1 MEGTSRSRS
10 SNASQSQ
17 SQEQSRSQ
25 DVEDLKQDIPY
36 FDEPQAVAVPRTGS
50 ASGTASRTDFGAE
63 SGAGSVFA
71 SDLLSLSKPDC
82 SLAEYDDPNAIDWDP
97 DADVAADAEPEPAA
111 EKQLELQLEL
121 ELELQAKRANPDA
134 GDDDGS
140 NELDDSYPDENE
152 SSVLGSDY
160 GASGSGSA
168 ANSYY
173 QSPTP
178 SNCELMLR
186 PPSSSV
192 YHHFNYRSPG
202 SPVPPGMGVPAGAPG
217 GSPAGSSSNGGG
229 RLQHPYAHS
238 PAAPTSPNFYPNM
251 WYPNSLYSSRGAP
264 GAAGGVGRYGG
275 YGPQTGGNGTATGTG
290 PGPGSVPG
298 PGPGSFGAHTTH
310 LHPLHHQYPHMPA
323 PHPHQHPHPHSH
335 SHHHPPHQHPHQHPH
350 THPHETM
357 MEMFQL
363 SNSGREARN
372 RAEKNRRDKLNG
384 SIQELSTMVPHVA
397 ESPRRVDKTAVLRFA
412 AHGLRLKHAFGKTLQ
427 HQRPQITDTLMSML
441 DSFFL
446 TVTCHGHI
454 LLISSSI
461 EQHLGHCQTD
471 LYGQSIMQITHPDD
485 QNMLKQQLI
494 PTELENLF
502 DVHATDSDADGE
514 PRLRSKSEEDYI
526 DCKLREDRRSFRVRL
541 ARAGPRSEP
550 TAYEVVKIDGCFRRS
565 DDAPRGVRSSTFS
578 SSLQLIRRTRGRDD
592 VIPLHTI
599 SGNDI
604 VLTACARIIR
614 PPKIASRLI
623 DANTLEYRTR
633 HLIDGRIID
642 CDQRIGIV
650 AGYMTDEVR
659 NLSPF
664 TFMHNDDV
672 RWVIV
677 ALRQMYDCNSSYG
690 ESTYRLFTRNGN
702 IIYLQSKGYL
712 EIDKETNKVHSFVCV
727 NTLLDDEEGKRR
739 VQEMKKKFSV
749 IINTQIPQSTIDVP
763 ASEHPALL
771 EKAVLRLIQNLQKS
785 NEDPS
790 QLEGD
795 EDDDDDEEDD
805 EEDDDEDDGGRSV
818 SEFGDS
824 YQQHHQHHQHHSRTH
839 HSSSSFLGHSSAL
852 LEARHGQGSSKTPP
866 LALVPPE
873 AASVKSS
880 ISKSISVVNVT
891 AAKHLRGVQG
901 SAVKSPN
908 SSQAECSCHGGA
920 QCEVCQVP
928 GAPLKRGSSSG
939 SPEQEDVRA
948 PKRRFVPSTEIEHVL
963 NTSLDHIGR
972 KLSQQLNV
980 ARNLRDQG
988 NRYELPHAN
997 QRFDEIMQEHQKQS
1011 ELFVNIKSE
1020 YEVRL
1025 QHKASSN
1032 VSTTKNSDS
1041 EPHRQNEDPRED
1053 PDSRIV

>member
-1 MEGTSRSRS
+1 MEGASRSR
-10 SNASQSQ
+10 NAAAAASAGHSQQ
-17 SQEQSRSQ
+17 GGHPSQ
-25 DVEDLKQDIPY
+25 DRVEQELKQDIPY
-36 FDEPQAVAVPRTGS
+36 FDEPPAIN
-50 ASGTASRTDFGAE
+50 
-63 SGAGSVFA
+63 AG
-71 SDLLSLSKPDC
+71 DLLVLGKSEC
-82 SLAEYDDPNAIDWDP
+82 SLDDLAWDP
-97 DADVAADAEPEPAA
+97 ADMDVDQEQDQDQDQDQTQDQDHGQED
-111 EKQLELQLEL
+111 
-121 ELELQAKRANPDA
+121 N
-134 GDDDGS
+134 
-140 NELDDSYPDENE
+140 YPDENE

-160 GASGSGSA
+160 APSGSGSA
-168 ANSYY
+168 ANSFY

-178 SNCELMLR
+178 STASGSGCDLMLR
-186 PPSSSV
+186 PPSSSM
-192 YHHFNYRSPG
+192 YHFNYRSPA
-202 SPVPPGMGVPAGAPG
+202 SPLAMPG
-217 GSPAGSSSNGGG
+217 GGGG
-229 RLQHPYAHS
+229 GSGGGGAIGSASGRLHPYAHS
-238 PAAPTSPNFYPNM
+238 AAHGTPPSFYPNM
-251 WYPNSLYSSRGAP
+251 WYPNAPYGASGSG
-264 GAAGGVGRYGG
+264 GAAGSGAGGGRYMTYGG
-275 YGPQTGGNGTATGTG
+275 PGGPSPGPS
-290 PGPGSVPG
+290 PGPGYPSH
-298 PGPGSFGAHTTH
+298 SAH
-310 LHPLHHQYPHMPA
+310 LHHHPTHALHHPYQQ
-323 PHPHQHPHPHSH
+323 PHPHGHPHPHP
-335 SHHHPPHQHPHQHPH
+335 HHPNHAQHPHHQ
-350 THPHETM
+350 HPHETM

-412 AHGLRLKHAFGKTLQ
+412 AHGLRLKHVFGKSLL
-427 HQRPQITDTLMSML
+427 HQRPQVTDTLMGML

-446 TVTCHGHI
+446 ALTCHGHI

-471 LYGQSIMQITHPDD
+471 LYGQSIMQITHPED
-485 QNMLKQQLI
+485 QSMLKQQLI

-502 DVHATDSDADGE
+502 DAHGDSDAEGE
-514 PRLRSKSEEDYI
+514 PRQRSKSEEDYI
-526 DCKLREDRRSFRVRL
+526 DRKLREDRRSFRVRL

-565 DDAPRGVRSSTFS
+565 DEAPRGVRSNTLS

-604 VLTACARIIR
+604 ILTACARIIR
-614 PPKIASRLI
+614 PPKIANRLI
-623 DANTLEYRTR
+623 DANTLEYKTR

-727 NTLLDDEEGKRR
+727 NTLLDEEEGKRR

-749 IINTQIPQSTIDVP
+749 IINTQIPQSTVDVP

-785 NEDPS
+785 GEDGA
-790 QLEGD
+790 QGLEGD
-795 EDDDDDEEDD
+795 EDEDVEEEDDDEEDD
-805 EEDDDEDDGGRSV
+805 EDADDGARSM
-818 SEFGDS
+818 SEFGDPYS
-824 YQQHHQHHQHHSRTH
+824 QHQQHHHHHHHHQQQQQQQLHHGRSQH
-839 HSSSSFLGHSSAL
+839 GSSSAAL
-852 LEARHGQGSSKTPP
+852 GSSKTPP

-873 AASVKSS
+873 ASSVKSS

-891 AAKHLRGVQG
+891 AAKHLRGIHS
-901 SAVKSPN
+901 SAAKSPTASL
-908 SSQAECSCHGGA
+908 SSSCTCSESRSACDF
-920 QCEVCQVP
+920 CQ
-928 GAPLKRGSSSG
+928 APLTPDPLPIGSSLKRSTTTTLAEG
-939 SPEQEDVRA
+939 VEKPSA
-948 PKRRFVPSTEIEHVL
+948 KRRFMPSTEIEHVL
-963 NTSLDHIGR
+963 HTSLDQIGR
-972 KLSQQLNV
+972 TLTQQLNV
-980 ARNLRDQG
+980 ARNLREQG
-988 NRYELPHAN
+988 QRYELPHAD

-1011 ELFVNIKSE
+1011 ELYVNIKSE
-1020 YEVRL
+1020 YEVQL
-1025 QHKASSN
+1025 QSKAGGARKSPE
-1032 VSTTKNSDS
+1032 TETPQD
-1041 EPHRQNEDPRED
+1041 REQD
-1053 PDSRIV
+1053 

>member
-1 MEGTSRSRS
+1 MEGTSRSRNS
-10 SNASQSQ
+10 TTSQ
-17 SQEQSRSQ
+17 SQ

-36 FDEPQAVAVPRTGS
+36 FDEPPAPTTRAGS
-50 ASGTASRTDFGAE
+50 TRGTVSRTDFGTE
-63 SGAGSVFA
+63 SGIGSGAGSVFDT
-71 SDLLSLSKPDC
+71 DLLSLGKTDC
-82 SLAEYDDPNAIDWDP
+82 NLAEYDPSAIDWDP
-97 DADVAADAEPEPAA
+97 DTDAGDAEPDPAA
-111 EKQLELQLEL
+111 APAPEL
-121 ELELQAKRANPDA
+121 E
-134 GDDDGS
+134 
-140 NELDDSYPDENE
+140 DDSYPDEND

-168 ANSYY
+168 ANSYF

-192 YHHFNYRSPG
+192 YHFNYRSPA
-202 SPVPPGMGVPAGAPG
+202 SPVSGMGMPGTPG
-217 GSPAGSSSNGGG
+217 GSPAGSSSSGGG
-229 RLQHPYAHS
+229 RRHPYAHS
-238 PAAPTSPNFYPNM
+238 PGLSHGPHGAASPSFYPNM
-251 WYPNSLYSSRGAP
+251 WYPNSPYSSSGA
-264 GAAGGVGRYGG
+264 GSGVRAAVGRYGG
-275 YGPQTGGNGTATGTG
+275 YGPAADGSSATGTG
-290 PGPGSVPG
+290 TG

-323 PHPHQHPHPHSH
+323 PHPHQHPHQHPHPH
-335 SHHHPPHQHPHQHPH
+335 SHHHPQHQHQHLHQHPHP
-350 THPHETM
+350 HPHETM

-412 AHGLRLKHAFGKTLQ
+412 AHGLRLKHAFGRTLQ

-471 LYGQSIMQITHPDD
+471 LYGQSIMQITHPED

-502 DVHATDSDADGE
+502 DVHAADSEADGE

-526 DCKLREDRRSFRVRL
+526 DRKLREDRRSFRVRL

-623 DANTLEYRTR
+623 DANSLEYRTR

-790 QLEGD
+790 QLNGD
-795 EDDDDDEEDD
+795 DDDEDEEDDDD
-805 EEDDDEDDGGRSV
+805 EDDDEDDGGRSIF
-818 SEFGDS
+818 EFGDS
-824 YQQHHQHHQHHSRTH
+824 YPQQQQHQHHSRPH
-839 HSSSSFLGHSSAL
+839 HSSFLGHASVL
-852 LEARHGQGSSKTPP
+852 LESRHGQGSSKTPP

-891 AAKHLRGVQG
+891 AAKHLRGVQS
-901 SAVKSPN
+901 SAVKSP
-908 SSQAECSCHGGA
+908 SSLPECTCHVRGDSLS
-920 QCEVCQVP
+920 QCNLCQMQLTP
-928 GAPLKRGSSSG
+928 DPNPLGTSQKRSSSAL
-939 SPEQEDVRA
+939 PEQEDVKMA
-948 PKRRFVPSTEIEHVL
+948 KRRFMPSTEIEHVL
-963 NTSLDHIGR
+963 NTSLDQIGR
-972 KLSQQLNV
+972 KLSHQLNV

-1020 YEVRL
+1020 YEVQL
-1025 QHKASSN
+1025 QNKASNASA
-1032 VSTTKNSDS
+1032 TKNSDS
-1041 EPHRQNEDPRED
+1041 EPHRQDQEQEQDQGQDQARP
-1053 PDSRIV
+1053 S